1 MTAPVLGGL
10 GKLASPLQ
18 MAYVVVAGTIALAV
32 ASLLSPFAV
41 GTVLI
46 SACAVGVAAGY
57 STSGSV

>member
-1 MTAPVLGGL
+1 
-10 GKLASPLQ
+10 